1 MNFVAVLIPF
11 VLAAAIL
18 GFIFY
23 RGIKKLARARRSE
36 KNPPPQD
43 WHIHSLS
50 KVMTLRPNYAYAFL
64 KTFIWFFVII
74 TVFSGVMPHLQGKA
88 VRFDDIFAM
97 AIFGSAFLGIFVAV
111 MFTPREITWNEERI
125 KIGALFPGSGDYE
138 WRQLE
143 AYSPFGKGFATFLIK
158 FEGQQAFQI
167 VPLGFRSD
175 EWKAFQSLLRQRF
188 PTKKTWIWFGP
199 IPVRFGKE

>member
-1 MNFVAVLIPF
+1 MNFSALMPF
-11 VLAAAIL
+11 VITTV
-18 GFIFY
+18 IFGIIIY
-23 RGIKKLARARRSE
+23 RLIRKRARARQIE

-43 WHIHSLS
+43 WHMHSLS
-50 KVMTLRPNYAYAFL
+50 KAMTLKPNYAYAFL
-64 KTFIWFFVII
+64 KTFAWLFIII
-74 TVFSGVMPHLQGKA
+74 TFFSGIVPHLQGKA
-88 VRFDDIFAM
+88 VRFDDFLPPAVL
-97 AIFGSAFLGIFVAV
+97 GGAFIGIFVAV
-111 MFTPREITWNEERI
+111 MLTPREITWNEERI
-125 KIGALFPGSGDYE
+125 KIMALFPGSGDYE

-199 IPVRFGKE
+199 MPVRFGRK